1 MKKRLR
7 SLIRPKHS
15 TLPTLALLT
24 RLLRRRHLLR
34 RLFRLLRHVFVVFI
48 VVVLFVIFFLLRA
61 LLLFSQRCRVASRT
75 LRSRFLEVPI
85 VWRTYELV
93 FNIREIIS
101 CHIDVSFSLMHLVLI
116 WISTLSVFLSFL
128 NFPPVFS
135 PAPCCVQCYACETV
149 SLFCFCC
156 VLLQLAACC
165 FGFFFFLRC
174 FFFLVFSFVLVRVL
188 FVPCSVL
195 CVLFFCEHF
204 GFVVT

>member
-1 MKKRLR
+1 MPSSSSSSSSSSYCELCCCFPNAVESRRGLFARDFSKFR
-7 SLIRPKHS
+7 SYDAHTSSFSISEKSFP
-15 TLPTLALLT
+15 
-24 RLLRRRHLLR
+24 
-34 RLFRLLRHVFVVFI
+34 
-48 VVVLFVIFFLLRA
+48 VISMFL
-61 LLLFSQRCRVASRT
+61 
-75 LRSRFLEVPI
+75 
-85 VWRTYELV
+85 
-93 FNIREIIS
+93 
-101 CHIDVSFSLMHLVLI
+101 FSLMHLVLI

-174 FFFLVFSFVLVRVL
+174 FLFLVFSFVLVRVL